1 MKDTSREGGGNFRL
15 GGCAAPTPTSIQSPL
30 SFSEGKNDAR
40 ITNFHIDS
48 AFGRRRRRRAAALI
62 PQPWARI
69 LLLAA
74 PLIISSFSESTTPFS
89 AAGRAVRGAH
99 QPRSIPRARAANAEQ
114 RGAVASSSNSR
125 FVLKDWPSRVG
136 HGRGRS
142 GTSSVFECSHCP
154 LLRGRRRRWQRRG
167 GRRRLRNY
175 DLPPAEKLRASAP
188 HSFSSLTARI
198 STEGGCEVPSAR
210 PRSKIQFPNTSLFG
224 RGKTISGLKRGRSE
238 IRG

>member
-1 MKDTSREGGGNFRL
+1 ME
-15 GGCAAPTPTSIQSPL
+15 AAPRPHPPRSNPPL

-48 AFGRRRRRRAAALI
+48 AFGRRRRRRAALI

-69 LLLAA
+69 LFLAA

-114 RGAVASSSNSR
+114 RGAVVVELESR
-125 FVLKDWPSRVG
+125 FVLKDWPSHVG

-142 GTSSVFECSHCP
+142 GTSSVFEWSALIAPYCADADEGGS
-154 LLRGRRRRWQRRG
+154 G